1 VNYLDLIILFFL
13 VFGLYKGQS
22 NGLIKEISSVI
33 GLVLAILIASN
44 FNDELALYLLTFIEL
59 QDSLIKIISFF
70 ILFFIVIKLV
80 EILAKL
86 ITKLAKIIALG
97 LVNKILGAV
106 FGLIKN
112 LLICCTIYYV
122 FEIINSN
129 LNLIELSIIES
140 SKFYSIINFINN
152 IISSIFQSKTI

>member
-1 VNYLDLIILFFL
+1 MNYLDLIILFFL

-112 LLICCTIYYV
+112 LSIYYV